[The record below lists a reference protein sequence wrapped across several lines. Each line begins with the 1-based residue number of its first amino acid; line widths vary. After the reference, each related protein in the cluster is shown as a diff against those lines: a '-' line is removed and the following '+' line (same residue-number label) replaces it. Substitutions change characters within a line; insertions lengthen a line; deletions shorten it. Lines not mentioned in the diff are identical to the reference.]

1 MTTRDDQNLKNITLQ
16 LASSID
22 SQIQFYSDDDR
33 IYFIENVIT
42 ILMTSDSASIK
53 ANMKNF
59 VVENYE
65 NGYELSEDI
74 NEGIGSFVKGFAKG
88 VGRVLG
94 FGRPAEKIAFGAPPT
109 TQDAPIPA
117 AAAPT
122 EKEKIIKR
130 VPTTRRKATVVSG
143 RVTKEKPGTTGS
155 PINVHINNAAN
166 ANTGERADLGR
177 TVTPTT
183 TNKITNTTTRDSNN
197 PRDTTTRDSNNPRNT
212 TTRDSNN
219 PRTSRTSSI
228 TPAPPATIAKPTV
241 DATRAADGSAAALG
255 GKKITPKKQPKVLP
269 IKDSVDPMAGYIK
282 GYANRFL
289 RG

>member
-53 ANMKNF
+53 TNMKNF

-109 TQDAPIPA
+109 TPDAPSSAVPV
-117 AAAPT
+117 PT
-122 EKEKIIKR
+122 EKTIKR
-130 VPTTRRKATVVSG
+130 VPTTRRKAGVVS
-143 RVTKEKPGTTGS
+143 RQVKPETMGS
-155 PINVHINNAAN
+155 PINVNINNAAN
-166 ANTGERADLGR
+166 ANTGARADLGR
-177 TVTPTT
+177 SVTPTT
-183 TNKITNTTTRDSNN
+183 TNKITN
-197 PRDTTTRDSNNPRNT
+197 TTTRDSNNPRNT

-228 TPAPPATIAKPTV
+228 TPAPPVTVAKPTV
-241 DATRAADGSAAALG
+241 SATKAADGTARGAKRIPAA
-255 GKKITPKKQPKVLP
+255 KKKPAVLP
-269 IKDSVDPMAGYIK
+269 IKDSVDPMAGYVK

>member
-53 ANMKNF
+53 TNMKNF

-74 NEGIGSFVKGFAKG
+74 NEGIGGFVKGFAKG

-109 TQDAPIPA
+109 TQDAPSSAVPV
-117 AAAPT
+117 PT
-122 EKEKIIKR
+122 EKTLKR
-130 VPTTRRKATVVSG
+130 VPTTRRQAGVVG
-143 RVTKEKPGTTGS
+143 RQVKQKPDAGS

-166 ANTGERADLGR
+166 ANTGARADLGR
-177 TVTPTT
+177 SV
-183 TNKITNTTTRDSNN
+183 TTTRDSY
-197 PRDTTTRDSNNPRNT
+197 
-212 TTRDSNN
+212 N

-228 TPAPPATIAKPTV
+228 TPAPPVTVAKPTV
-241 DATRAADGSAAALG
+241 GATRAADGTARGAKRIPAA
-255 GKKITPKKQPKVLP
+255 KKKPAVLP
-269 IKDSVDPMAGYIK
+269 IKDSVDPMAGYVK

>member
-53 ANMKNF
+53 TNMKNF

-74 NEGIGSFVKGFAKG
+74 NEGIGGFVKGFAKG

-109 TQDAPIPA
+109 TPDAPSSAVP
-117 AAAPT
+117 APT
-122 EKEKIIKR
+122 EKIVKR
-130 VPTTRRKATVVSG
+130 VPTTRRKPGVVS
-143 RVTKEKPGTTGS
+143 RQVKQKPETMGS
-155 PINVHINNAAN
+155 PINVNINNAAN
-166 ANTGERADLGR
+166 ANTGARADLGR
-177 TVTPTT
+177 SVTPTT
-183 TNKITNTTTRDSNN
+183 TNKITN
-197 PRDTTTRDSNNPRNT
+197 TTTRDSNNPRNT

-228 TPAPPATIAKPTV
+228 TPATIAKPTMS
-241 DATRAADGSAAALG
+241 AIRAADGSAAALG
-255 GKKITPKKQPKVLP
+255 GKRIPVAKKKSAVLP
-269 IKDSVDPMAGYIK
+269 MKESVDPMAGYVK

>member
-1 MTTRDDQNLKNITLQ
+1 MTTRDDQNLKNITLE

-53 ANMKNF
+53 TNMKNF

-109 TQDAPIPA
+109 TQDAPSSAVP
-117 AAAPT
+117 APT
-122 EKEKIIKR
+122 EKIVKR
-130 VPTTRRKATVVSG
+130 VPTTTRKAVVVG
-143 RVTKEKPGTTGS
+143 RQVKQKPETMGS
-155 PINVHINNAAN
+155 PINVNINNAAN
-166 ANTGERADLGR
+166 ANTGARADLGR
-177 TVTPTT
+177 SVTPTT
-183 TNKITNTTTRDSNN
+183 TNKTTNTTTRDSY
-197 PRDTTTRDSNNPRNT
+197 
-212 TTRDSNN
+212 N
-219 PRTSRTSSI
+219 PRTSGASPIIPVTV
-228 TPAPPATIAKPTV
+228 AKPNTS
-241 DATRAADGSAAALG
+241 ATKSADGAARGAT
-255 GKKITPKKQPKVLP
+255 KKIPAKKQPKVLP
-269 IKDSVDPMAGYIK
+269 MKESVDPMAGYVK

>member
-22 SQIQFYSDDDR
+22 SQIQFYSEDDR

-53 ANMKNF
+53 TNMKNF

-74 NEGIGSFVKGFAKG
+74 NEGIGGFVKGFAKG

-109 TQDAPIPA
+109 TQDAPSSAVPV
-117 AAAPT
+117 PT
-122 EKEKIIKR
+122 EKTLKR
-130 VPTTRRKATVVSG
+130 VPTTRRKAGVVS
-143 RVTKEKPGTTGS
+143 RQVKQKPDAGS

-166 ANTGERADLGR
+166 ANTGARADLGR
-177 TVTPTT
+177 SV
-183 TNKITNTTTRDSNN
+183 TTTRDSY
-197 PRDTTTRDSNNPRNT
+197 
-212 TTRDSNN
+212 N

-228 TPAPPATIAKPTV
+228 TPAPPVTVAKPTV
-241 DATRAADGSAAALG
+241 GATRAADGSAAALG
-255 GKKITPKKQPKVLP
+255 GKRAPAKKKSPALP
-269 IKDSVDPMAGYIK
+269 ITDSVDPMAGYVK

>member
-53 ANMKNF
+53 TNMKNF

-74 NEGIGSFVKGFAKG
+74 NEGIGGFVKGFAKG

-109 TQDAPIPA
+109 TPDAPA
-117 AAAPT
+117 ATVPT
-122 EKEKIIKR
+122 EKTIKR

-143 RVTKEKPGTTGS
+143 RVTKEKPGTMGS
-155 PINVHINNAAN
+155 PINVNINNAAN
-166 ANTGERADLGR
+166 ANTGARADLGR
-177 TVTPTT
+177 SVTPTT
-183 TNKITNTTTRDSNN
+183 TNKATNTTTRDSY
-197 PRDTTTRDSNNPRNT
+197 NPRNT

-228 TPAPPATIAKPTV
+228 TPAPPVTVAKPNRS
-241 DATRAADGSAAALG
+241 ATRAADGVAG
-255 GKKITPKKQPKVLP
+255 GAKKIPVKKQPKVLP
-269 IKDSVDPMAGYIK
+269 IKDSVDPMAGYVK

>member
-42 ILMTSDSASIK
+42 IMMTSDSASIK
-53 ANMKNF
+53 TNMKNF

-74 NEGIGSFVKGFAKG
+74 NEGIGNFLRGVAKG

-109 TQDAPIPA
+109 THDTPSSAVP
-117 AAAPT
+117 APT
-122 EKEKIIKR
+122 EKIIKR
-130 VPTTRRKATVVSG
+130 VPTTRKPAPRTTKQKPTGTPETGTHGTSSNPG
-143 RVTKEKPGTTGS
+143 MHVT
-155 PINVHINNAAN
+155 IHNAAN
-166 ANTGERADLGR
+166 SSPVLNTGAGADVGR
-177 TVTPTT
+177 SA
-183 TNKITNTTTRDSNN
+183 TNTTTRDSYNDYDN
-197 PRDTTTRDSNNPRNT
+197 HHKLGTYSD
-212 TTRDSNN
+212 
-219 PRTSRTSSI
+219 
-228 TPAPPATIAKPTV
+228 PPPTIPLTVAKPTV
-241 DATRAADGSAAALG
+241 DATRAADGSARG
-255 GKKITPKKQPKVLP
+255 NKKPPTAKKPPKGLP
-269 IKDSVDPMAGYIK
+269 MKESVDPMAGYVK

>member
-53 ANMKNF
+53 TNMKNF

-74 NEGIGSFVKGFAKG
+74 NEGISGFVKGFAKG

-109 TQDAPIPA
+109 TPDAPSSAVPV
-117 AAAPT
+117 PT
-122 EKEKIIKR
+122 KR
-130 VPTTRRKATVVSG
+130 VPTTRRKAGVVS
-143 RVTKEKPGTTGS
+143 RQVKQKPDAGS

-177 TVTPTT
+177 SVTPTT

-197 PRDTTTRDSNNPRNT
+197 PRDTTTRDSNNPSST

-219 PRTSRTSSI
+219 PRTSSASPIMPVTV
-228 TPAPPATIAKPTV
+228 AKPNTS
-241 DATRAADGSAAALG
+241 ATKAADGAARGA
-255 GKKITPKKQPKVLP
+255 KKIPAKKQPKVLP
-269 IKDSVDPMAGYIK
+269 IMKESVDPMAGYVK

>member
-53 ANMKNF
+53 TNMKNF

-74 NEGIGSFVKGFAKG
+74 NEGISGFVKGFAKG

-109 TQDAPIPA
+109 TPDAPSSAVPV
-117 AAAPT
+117 PT
-122 EKEKIIKR
+122 KR
-130 VPTTRRKATVVSG
+130 VPTTRRKAGVVS
-143 RVTKEKPGTTGS
+143 RQVKQKPETMGS
-155 PINVHINNAAN
+155 PINVNINNAAN
-166 ANTGERADLGR
+166 ANTGARADLGR
-177 TVTPTT
+177 SVTPTT
-183 TNKITNTTTRDSNN
+183 TNTIT
-197 PRDTTTRDSNNPRNT
+197 NT

-228 TPAPPATIAKPTV
+228 TPAPPVTVAKPTV
-241 DATRAADGSAAALG
+241 SATKAADGTARGAKRIPAA
-255 GKKITPKKQPKVLP
+255 KKKPAVLP
-269 IKDSVDPMAGYIK
+269 IKDSVDPMAGYVK

>member
-53 ANMKNF
+53 TNMKNF

-74 NEGIGSFVKGFAKG
+74 NEGVGSFVKGFAKG

-109 TQDAPIPA
+109 TQDAPSSAVP
-117 AAAPT
+117 APT
-122 EKEKIIKR
+122 EKTIKR
-130 VPTTRRKATVVSG
+130 VPTTRRKAAIVG
-143 RVTKEKPGTTGS
+143 RQVKQKPETMGS
-155 PINVHINNAAN
+155 PINVNINNAAN
-166 ANTGERADLGR
+166 ANTGARADLGR
-177 TVTPTT
+177 SVKPTT
-183 TNKITNTTTRDSNN
+183 TNKITNTTTRDSY
-197 PRDTTTRDSNNPRNT
+197 
-212 TTRDSNN
+212 N

-228 TPAPPATIAKPTV
+228 TPAPPVTVAKPTV
-241 DATRAADGSAAALG
+241 SATKAADGTARGAKRIPAA
-255 GKKITPKKQPKVLP
+255 KKKPAVLP
-269 IKDSVDPMAGYIK
+269 IKDSVDPMAGYVK

>member
-42 ILMTSDSASIK
+42 ILMTSVSASIK
-53 ANMKNF
+53 TNMKNF

-109 TQDAPIPA
+109 TQDAPSSAVP
-117 AAAPT
+117 APT
-122 EKEKIIKR
+122 EKTIKR
-130 VPTTRRKATVVSG
+130 VPTTRRKAAIVG
-143 RVTKEKPGTTGS
+143 RQVKQKPETMGS
-155 PINVHINNAAN
+155 PINVNINNAAN
-166 ANTGERADLGR
+166 ANTGARADLGR
-177 TVTPTT
+177 SVKPTT
-183 TNKITNTTTRDSNN
+183 TNKIT
-197 PRDTTTRDSNNPRNT
+197 NT

-228 TPAPPATIAKPTV
+228 TPAPPVTVAKPTV
-241 DATRAADGSAAALG
+241 SATKAADGTARGAKRIPAS
-255 GKKITPKKQPKVLP
+255 KKQPKVLP
-269 IKDSVDPMAGYIK
+269 MKDSVDPMAGYVK

>member
-53 ANMKNF
+53 TNMKNF

-109 TQDAPIPA
+109 TQDAPSSAVP
-117 AAAPT
+117 APT
-122 EKEKIIKR
+122 EKTIKR
-130 VPTTRRKATVVSG
+130 VPTTRRKAAIVG
-143 RVTKEKPGTTGS
+143 RQVKQKPETMGS
-155 PINVHINNAAN
+155 PINVNINNAAN
-166 ANTGERADLGR
+166 ANTGARADLGR
-177 TVTPTT
+177 SVKPTT
-183 TNKITNTTTRDSNN
+183 TNKIT
-197 PRDTTTRDSNNPRNT
+197 NT

-228 TPAPPATIAKPTV
+228 TPAPPVTVAKPTV
-241 DATRAADGSAAALG
+241 SATKAADGTARGAKRIPAA
-255 GKKITPKKQPKVLP
+255 KKKPAVLP
-269 IKDSVDPMAGYIK
+269 IKDSVDPMAGYVK

>member
-53 ANMKNF
+53 TNMKNF

-74 NEGIGSFVKGFAKG
+74 NEGIGGFVKQFAKG
-88 VGRVLG
+88 VGRVFG

-109 TQDAPIPA
+109 TPDAPSSAVPV
-117 AAAPT
+117 PT
-122 EKEKIIKR
+122 EKTLKR
-130 VPTTRRKATVVSG
+130 VPTTRRKAGVVS
-143 RVTKEKPGTTGS
+143 RQVKQKPETMGS
-155 PINVHINNAAN
+155 PINVNINNAAN
-166 ANTGERADLGR
+166 ANTGARADLGR
-177 TVTPTT
+177 SVTPTT
-183 TNKITNTTTRDSNN
+183 TNTIT
-197 PRDTTTRDSNNPRNT
+197 NT

-228 TPAPPATIAKPTV
+228 TPAPPVTVAKPTV
-241 DATRAADGSAAALG
+241 SATKAADGTARGAKRIPAA
-255 GKKITPKKQPKVLP
+255 KKKPAVLP
-269 IKDSVDPMAGYIK
+269 IKDSVDPMAGYVK

>member
-22 SQIQFYSDDDR
+22 SQIQFYSEDDR

-53 ANMKNF
+53 TNMKNF

-74 NEGIGSFVKGFAKG
+74 NEGVGSFVKGFAKG

-109 TQDAPIPA
+109 TQDAPSSAVPA
-117 AAAPT
+117 TT
-122 EKEKIIKR
+122 EKIVKR
-130 VPTTRRKATVVSG
+130 VPTTRRKAAIVG
-143 RVTKEKPGTTGS
+143 RQVKQKPETMGS
-155 PINVHINNAAN
+155 PINVNINNAAN
-166 ANTGERADLGR
+166 ANTGARADLGR
-177 TVTPTT
+177 SVTPKT
-183 TNKITNTTTRDSNN
+183 TNKTTNTTTRDSYN
-197 PRDTTTRDSNNPRNT
+197 PRDTTTRDSNNPSST

-219 PRTSRTSSI
+219 PRTSSASPIMPVTV
-228 TPAPPATIAKPTV
+228 AKPNTS
-241 DATRAADGSAAALG
+241 ATKAADGAARG
-255 GKKITPKKQPKVLP
+255 VKKIPAKKQPKVLP
-269 IKDSVDPMAGYIK
+269 IKDSVDPMAGYVK

>member
-53 ANMKNF
+53 TNMKNF

-74 NEGIGSFVKGFAKG
+74 NEGISGFVKGFAKG

-109 TQDAPIPA
+109 TQDAPSSAVPV
-117 AAAPT
+117 PT
-122 EKEKIIKR
+122 EKPLKR
-130 VPTTRRKATVVSG
+130 APTTRRQAGVVG
-143 RVTKEKPGTTGS
+143 RQVKQPETMGS
-155 PINVHINNAAN
+155 PINVNINNAAN
-166 ANTGERADLGR
+166 ANTGARADLGR
-177 TVTPTT
+177 SVTPTT
-183 TNKITNTTTRDSNN
+183 NNKTT
-197 PRDTTTRDSNNPRNT
+197 NT

-219 PRTSRTSSI
+219 PRTSSASPIMPVTV
-228 TPAPPATIAKPTV
+228 AKPNRS
-241 DATRAADGSAAALG
+241 ATKAADGVAG
-255 GKKITPKKQPKVLP
+255 GAKKIPAKKKSPALP
-269 IKDSVDPMAGYIK
+269 ITDSVDPMAGYVK

>member
-53 ANMKNF
+53 TNMKNF

-74 NEGIGSFVKGFAKG
+74 NEGVGSFVKGFAKG

-109 TQDAPIPA
+109 TQDAPSSAVPA
-117 AAAPT
+117 TT
-122 EKEKIIKR
+122 EKIVKR
-130 VPTTRRKATVVSG
+130 VPTTRRKAGVVS
-143 RVTKEKPGTTGS
+143 RQVKQKPETMGS
-155 PINVHINNAAN
+155 PINVNINNAAN
-166 ANTGERADLGR
+166 ANTGARADLGR
-177 TVTPTT
+177 SVTPTT
-183 TNKITNTTTRDSNN
+183 TNKITNTTNRGSY
-197 PRDTTTRDSNNPRNT
+197 NPRNV

-228 TPAPPATIAKPTV
+228 PPAPPATIAKPKV
-241 DATRAADGSAAALG
+241 DATIAADGAARGA
-255 GKKITPKKQPKVLP
+255 KKIPAKKQPKVLP
-269 IKDSVDPMAGYIK
+269 MKESVDPMAGYVK

>member
-53 ANMKNF
+53 TNMKNF

-74 NEGIGSFVKGFAKG
+74 NEGISGFVKGFAKG

-109 TQDAPIPA
+109 TQDAPSSAVPV
-117 AAAPT
+117 PT
-122 EKEKIIKR
+122 EKTLKR
-130 VPTTRRKATVVSG
+130 VPTTRRKAGVVG
-143 RVTKEKPGTTGS
+143 RQVKQKPDAGS

-166 ANTGERADLGR
+166 ANTGARADLGR
-177 TVTPTT
+177 SVTPTT
-183 TNKITNTTTRDSNN
+183 TNNTT
-197 PRDTTTRDSNNPRNT
+197 NT

-228 TPAPPATIAKPTV
+228 TPAPPVTVAKPTV
-241 DATRAADGSAAALG
+241 GATRAADGSAAVLG
-255 GKKITPKKQPKVLP
+255 GKRAPAKKKSPVLP
-269 IKDSVDPMAGYIK
+269 MKESVDPMAGYVK

>member
-53 ANMKNF
+53 TNMKNF

-74 NEGIGSFVKGFAKG
+74 NEGISGFVKGFAKG

-109 TQDAPIPA
+109 TQDAPSSAVPV
-117 AAAPT
+117 PT
-122 EKEKIIKR
+122 EKPLKR
-130 VPTTRRKATVVSG
+130 APTTRRQAGVVG
-143 RVTKEKPGTTGS
+143 RQVKQPETMGS
-155 PINVHINNAAN
+155 PINVNINNAAN
-166 ANTGERADLGR
+166 ANTGARADLGR
-177 TVTPTT
+177 SVTPTT
-183 TNKITNTTTRDSNN
+183 NNKTTNTTTRDSYN
-197 PRDTTTRDSNNPRNT
+197 PRDTTTRDSNNPSST

-219 PRTSRTSSI
+219 PRTSSASPIMPVTV
-228 TPAPPATIAKPTV
+228 AKPNRS
-241 DATRAADGSAAALG
+241 ATKAADGVAG
-255 GKKITPKKQPKVLP
+255 GAKKIPAKKKSPALP
-269 IKDSVDPMAGYIK
+269 ITDSVDPMAGYVK